1 VNYKNTIKTSIYS
14 SWIVLKLVIP
24 IYILSNVLYYYNT
37 LSYIS
42 FIIEPWTSTIGL
54 PKEVSLAI
62 ISGMFLNLYAAVAF
76 AAPLDMSGHQWS
88 ILAVFLGICHSLVV
102 EGAILKQ
109 IGISNIFS
117 YSFRII
123 VGFFAAYIVS
133 TMPPAWFYSQI
144 INDTFVPD
152 SHNTIWLLLQN
163 SVLESIS
170 LSIKIIVLITS
181 LIFLMDFIKS
191 RQFFKNLSKNINIGF
206 SVIVGVILG
215 ITYGAG
221 VLIKEAKNS
230 KMSKKD
236 TYFVA
241 VFLMVC
247 HAIIED
253 TLLFAIFG
261 ADIFMVVAI
270 RTILAVLSAYVVVY
284 ILSKDFKRIKN
295 K

>member
-1 VNYKNTIKTSIYS
+1 
-14 SWIVLKLVIP
+14 
-24 IYILSNVLYYYNT
+24 
-37 LSYIS
+37 
-42 FIIEPWTSTIGL
+42 
-54 PKEVSLAI
+54 
-62 ISGMFLNLYAAVAF
+62 
-76 AAPLDMSGHQWS
+76 
-88 ILAVFLGICHSLVV
+88 
-102 EGAILKQ
+102 
-109 IGISNIFS
+109 
-117 YSFRII
+117 
-123 VGFFAAYIVS
+123 
-133 TMPPAWFYSQI
+133 
-144 INDTFVPD
+144 
-152 SHNTIWLLLQN
+152 
-163 SVLESIS
+163 
-170 LSIKIIVLITS
+170 
-181 LIFLMDFIKS
+181 MDFIKS

-284 ILSKDFKRIKN
+284 ILSKDFKKIKN